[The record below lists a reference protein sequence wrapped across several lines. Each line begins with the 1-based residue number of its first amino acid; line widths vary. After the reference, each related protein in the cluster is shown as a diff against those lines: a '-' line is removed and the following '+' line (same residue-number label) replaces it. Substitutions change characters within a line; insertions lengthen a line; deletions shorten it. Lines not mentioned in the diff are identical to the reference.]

1 MEEKKSF
8 FDGAFGRYLLPGV
21 ILQSVLIGG
30 GYATGREIIEY
41 GAKFGAKGWIAG
53 LGIFIG
59 FVVVAILTFEMA
71 RLYRIYDYKYM
82 VKEIAGPLWRLYDV
96 IYVVLMLVVIAIMA
110 SATGNIVEQTIGLN
124 YWFGVVGV
132 IVIVGILNFYGE
144 ALIERFETYGTIAL
158 YAGYIL
164 FAFLVIRNT
173 APNIQRVFAVQ
184 DTSFLPN
191 VSTLSV
197 LWNGLIY
204 VAFNLVVMP
213 ASFFTLKRQTKRK
226 ETVISGI
233 IAGALMTIPWFLTY
247 FAVMGFYPAEGVLT
261 AEVPWLAMMKGV
273 AGPIVIS
280 IFGIVMG
287 GTLIETSTGIIHAL
301 IERINSGL
309 QEGGRAVLSRG
320 QQGFTT
326 VLILVI
332 ATVLSKF
339 GIIDLVAKGYSL
351 LAYGFIL
358 IYLVPLL
365 TVGVY
370 KIVKGSPIK
379 RNVEQQA
386 VSES

>member
-287 GTLIETSTGIIHAL
+287 WTLIETSTGIIHAL

>member
-41 GAKFGAKGWIAG
+41 GAKFGAKGWLAG

-144 ALIERFETYGTIAL
+144 ALIERFETYGTLAL

-287 GTLIETSTGIIHAL
+287 WTLIETSTGIIHAL

>member
-1 MEEKKSF
+1 MADGIAEDNTDKYF
-8 FDGAFGRYLLPGV
+8 ICFD
-21 ILQSVLIGG
+21 I
-30 GYATGREIIEY
+30 
-41 GAKFGAKGWIAG
+41 
-53 LGIFIG
+53 
-59 FVVVAILTFEMA
+59 
-71 RLYRIYDYKYM
+71 
-82 VKEIAGPLWRLYDV
+82 
-96 IYVVLMLVVIAIMA
+96 
-110 SATGNIVEQTIGLN
+110 
-124 YWFGVVGV
+124 
-132 IVIVGILNFYGE
+132 
-144 ALIERFETYGTIAL
+144 
-158 YAGYIL
+158 
-164 FAFLVIRNT
+164 
-173 APNIQRVFAVQ
+173 APNYEVKNDNVFCI
-184 DTSFLPN
+184 N
-191 VSTLSV
+191 C
-197 LWNGLIY
+197 G
-204 VAFNLVVMP
+204 
-213 ASFFTLKRQTKRK
+213 K

-261 AEVPWLAMMKGV
+261 AEVPWLAMMKDV

-287 GTLIETSTGIIHAL
+287 WTLIETSTGIIHAL

>member
-287 GTLIETSTGIIHAL
+287 WTLIETSTGIIHAL

-370 KIVKGSPIK
+370 KIVKGGPIK